1 MKFKTE
7 PPPRYLYVLVCPWPK
22 DFEIA
27 DPWMAPPCG
36 LETEIIV
43 VDLAVMELVGRL
55 TKLKLFLGNLDDC
68 LDNRSQFDVN
78 DSP

>member
-1 MKFKTE
+1 
-7 PPPRYLYVLVCPWPK
+7 
-22 DFEIA
+22 
-27 DPWMAPPCG
+27 MAPPCG